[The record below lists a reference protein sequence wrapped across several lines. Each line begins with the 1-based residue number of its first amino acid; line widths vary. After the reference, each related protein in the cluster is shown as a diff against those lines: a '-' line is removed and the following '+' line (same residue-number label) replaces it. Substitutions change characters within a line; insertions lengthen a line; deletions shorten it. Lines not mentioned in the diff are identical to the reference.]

1 MKIDNVIYVDVRSNH
16 KIIYDILQCLEKGR
30 ICIID
35 RNDLTWDRIKQ
46 SEFIESCLMNI
57 PFQPLY
63 FHEQR
68 DGNELVIDG
77 TQRIITLDQFQKNEF
92 VLSGLSINQNLNNI
106 NFDGLSSRYRNR
118 FYDFDVKFHSF
129 NPSTPRNIIDEF
141 IRKINKIY

>member
-1 MKIDNVIYVDVRSNH
+1 MKIDDVIYVDIRSNH

-30 ICIID
+30 ICITD
-35 RNDLTWDRIKQ
+35 HNDLTWDRIKQ

-77 TQRIITLDQFQKNEF
+77 TQRIITLDQFRRNEF

-106 NFDGLSSRYRNR
+106 NFDGLSSRYQNR

-141 IRKINKIY
+141 IRKINGIN